1 MGRGAFKIK
10 YQSNNNKKDH
20 KISDKIP
27 EKKYNHIYVIQ
38 KNSKFIA
45 EFSKNMSN
53 PSPLWGNLDKEI
65 PSPEFKDNSGQEV

>member
-27 EKKYNHIYVIQ
+27 EKKYNHIYVYVIQ
-38 KNSKFIA
+38 RNTKIIA
-45 EFSKNMSN
+45 DFSKNMSN
-53 PSPLWGNLDKEI
+53 PSPLWGNIDDII
-65 PSPEFKDNSGQEV
+65 PSPEFYEPEV